1 MSASIAGTL
10 PRMASSDEETSVETV
25 RHPHL
30 ADIGTERD
38 DGPLRPPPSMRTLE
52 DDEATERAFLRGI
65 AAAPRDVACRLVYAD
80 WLEERGR
87 HDCAEL
93 VRSELTLL
101 DIEEADPRE
110 PVLRHRV
117 KALTP
122 LVSVEMRRAIS
133 RGPIEGCDEPAACAR
148 SWDALR
154 ATADPCARRCV
165 VCDRDVLYASS
176 VAEAIERVAVGT
188 PVVVDATVARTPGDL
203 VVATPMQGGAHVPQ
217 VEGGHAFELPPDT
230 ERTVPDDD

>member
-1 MSASIAGTL
+1 
-10 PRMASSDEETSVETV
+10 MASSDEETSVETV

-80 WLEERGR
+80 WLEDRGR

-101 DIEEADPRE
+101 DIEEGDPRE

-133 RGPIEGCDEPAACAR
+133 RGPIEGCDELGSCAQ

-188 PVVVDATVARTPGDL
+188 PVVVDAAVARTPGDL
-203 VVATPMQGGAHVPQ
+203 VVATPMQGGAHVPL
-217 VEGGHAFELPPDT
+217 VDGGHTFELPPDT
-230 ERTVPDDD
+230 ERTIPDDD